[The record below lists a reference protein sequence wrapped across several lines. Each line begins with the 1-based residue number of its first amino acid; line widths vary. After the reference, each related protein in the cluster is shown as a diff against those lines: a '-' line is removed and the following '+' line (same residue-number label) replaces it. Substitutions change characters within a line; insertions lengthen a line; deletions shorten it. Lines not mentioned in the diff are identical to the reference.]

1 MTFKRADRPGWP
13 RLRTQRF
20 ICQRIS
26 NAHINGYATLLHM
39 VDVAEPLWVTHHEQ
53 RICIADAGYAWLQ
66 IFPEGAFY
74 THTTMFDAKGQPVQE
89 YIDLVAEQGV
99 GDDGIPWYD
108 DLYLDIAWIPEGTPL
123 LLDQEELEAAHAI
136 GAITEEQY
144 DLARGE
150 TARLLVML
158 TLGDYTLPDV
168 ARACYPALRAA
179 LDVAAMN
186 AKVAPVADEPSD
198 ETVSR
203 AAEHV
208 EASVAVAATEVDQT
222 PTAPETADNA
232 LPNDTP
238 VAADETT
245 STPATE
251 SLAEATAESAPE
263 ASPEAMAE
271 TATEAVTEATNEMTS
286 TEHVERVER
295 SEEDGEQHA

>member
-1 MTFKRADRPGWP
+1 MTYKRADRLGWP
-13 RLRTQRF
+13 RLRAQRF

-26 NAHINGYATLLHM
+26 NAHVNGYATLLHM

-53 RICIADAGYAWLQ
+53 RICIADAGYTWLQ

-74 THTTMFDAKGQPVQE
+74 THTTMFDADGKPVQE

-158 TLGDYTLPDV
+158 TLGDYGLPDV
-168 ARACYPALRAA
+168 AHASYPALRAA
-179 LDVAAMN
+179 LDVATIN
-186 AKVAPVADEPSD
+186 AEVTV
-198 ETVSR
+198 ETND
-203 AAEHV
+203 AAEM
-208 EASVAVAATEVDQT
+208 
-222 PTAPETADNA
+222 TAE
-232 LPNDTP
+232 
-238 VAADETT
+238 
-245 STPATE
+245 PATE
-251 SLAEATAESAPE
+251 TTAEAEAEAT
-263 ASPEAMAE
+263 
-271 TATEAVTEATNEMTS
+271 TEAENEMEPTD
-286 TEHVERVER
+286 HVERNEQPM
-295 SEEDGEQHA
+295 EDGEQHA